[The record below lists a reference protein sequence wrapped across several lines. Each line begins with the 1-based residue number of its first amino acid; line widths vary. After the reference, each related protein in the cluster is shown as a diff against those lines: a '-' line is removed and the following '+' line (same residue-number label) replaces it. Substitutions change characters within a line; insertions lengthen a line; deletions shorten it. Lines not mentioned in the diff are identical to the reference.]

1 MVDDAQTDSKVDKL
15 MCDARNVSKAHYA
28 WTAWIKDYRDATFAQ
43 NYTRVI
49 ASVLL
54 RDIVNARV
62 LNWFN
67 PMISKHVPVVLE
79 IFVDNAKQIPRSELV
94 NLTFNQR
101 FAMFVLMP
109 SVPHSLLILM

>member
-1 MVDDAQTDSKVDKL
+1 MVGNAQTDSKVDKL

-54 RDIVNARV
+54 RDFVNARV

-67 PMISKHVPVVLE
+67 PLILKHVPVVLE
-79 IFVDNAKQIPRSELV
+79 IFVENAKQTPRSELV
-94 NLTFNQR
+94 DLTPNY
-101 FAMFVLMP
+101 P
-109 SVPHSLLILM
+109 